1 MELRPGEWGVIWD
14 KAKKLDTAPNLQSMA
29 WWPAYPTPS
38 DWLFGEFH
46 TEKTTLFNLSHY
58 SNPSFDRLIEEAAAL
73 EGSDRAQSTEKY
85 VQAQQQLVK
94 DAPAIWY
101 ADMQQTR
108 VSRKDIKGMER
119 SLNPAYE
126 AILYYSLNR

>member
-1 MELRPGEWGVIWD
+1 M
-14 KAKKLDTAPNLQSMA
+14 QSMA
-29 WWPAYPTPS
+29 WWPTYPTPS
-38 DWLFGEFH
+38 DWLFSEFH

-58 SNPSFDRLIEEAAAL
+58 SNPGFDQLIEEAAAL

-85 VQAQQQLVK
+85 VQAQQLLAK

-101 ADMQQTR
+101 ADVQQIR

-126 AILYYSLNR
+126 AILYYNLNR

>member
-1 MELRPGEWGVIWD
+1 M
-14 KAKKLDTAPNLQSMA
+14 
-29 WWPAYPTPS
+29 
-38 DWLFGEFH
+38 
-46 TEKTTLFNLSHY
+46 
-58 SNPSFDRLIEEAAAL
+58 IEEAVAL
-73 EGSDRAQSTEKY
+73 EGSDRARSAEKY
-85 VQAQQQLVK
+85 MQAQQQLVK

-126 AILYYSLNR
+126 AILYYNLNR